1 MSELKTRINEAV
13 KTAMRAGDKGRLGT
27 LRLITAALKQR
38 EVDERKELTD
48 DDVLATL
55 ARMVKQR
62 RESIAQFQ
70 QAGRS
75 DLADREL
82 AEIAIISDFLP
93 QPLTDAEIDHLI
105 EQAIAETGAAGIRDM
120 GKVMAV
126 LRPQIQGRA
135 DPAAISSRVK
145 LRLSAQ

>member
-13 KTAMRAGDKGRLGT
+13 KTAMRAGDKSRLGT

-48 DDVLATL
+48 DDVVATL
-55 ARMVKQR
+55 AKMVKQR

-70 QAGRS
+70 QAGRD

-82 AEIAIISDFLP
+82 AEIAVISDFLP
-93 QPLTDAEIDHLI
+93 QPLTDAEIDRLI
-105 EQAIAETGAAGIRDM
+105 AQAIAETGAVGIRDM
-120 GKVMAV
+120 GKVMAA
-126 LRPQIQGRA
+126 LKPQIQGRA

-145 LRLSAQ
+145 QRLSAQ

>member
-13 KTAMRAGDKGRLGT
+13 KTAMRAGDKSRLGT

-48 DDVLATL
+48 DDVVATL
-55 ARMVKQR
+55 AKMVKQR

-70 QAGRS
+70 QAGRD

-82 AEIAIISDFLP
+82 AEIAVISDFLP
-93 QPLTDAEIDHLI
+93 QPLTGAGIDRLI
-105 EQAIAETGAAGIRDM
+105 AQAIAATGAVGIRDM
-120 GKVMAV
+120 GKVMAA
-126 LRPQIQGRA
+126 LKPQIQGRA

-145 LRLSAQ
+145 QRLSAQ

>member
-38 EVDERKELTD
+38 EIDERKELTD

-82 AEIAIISDFLP
+82 AEIAVISDFLP
-93 QPLTDAEIDHLI
+93 QPLTDAEIDRLI

-145 LRLSAQ
+145 QRLSAQ

>member
-13 KTAMRAGDKGRLGT
+13 KTAMRAGDKSRLGT

-70 QAGRS
+70 QAGRD

-82 AEIAIISDFLP
+82 AEIAVISDFLP
-93 QPLTDAEIDHLI
+93 QPLTDAEIDRLI
-105 EQAIAETGAAGIRDM
+105 AQAIAETGAVGIRDM
-120 GKVMAV
+120 GKVMAA
-126 LRPQIQGRA
+126 LKPQIQGRA

-145 LRLSAQ
+145 QRLSAQ

>member
-13 KTAMRAGDKGRLGT
+13 KTAMRAGDKSRLGT

-48 DDVLATL
+48 DDVVATL
-55 ARMVKQR
+55 AKMVKQR

-70 QAGRS
+70 QAGRD

-82 AEIAIISDFLP
+82 AEIAVISDFLP
-93 QPLTDAEIDHLI
+93 QPLTDAEIDRLI
-105 EQAIAETGAAGIRDM
+105 AQAIAETGAVGIRDM
-120 GKVMAV
+120 GKVMAA
-126 LRPQIQGRA
+126 LKPQIQGRA
-135 DPAAISSRVK
+135 DPATISSRVK
-145 LRLSAQ
+145 QRLSAQ

>member
-13 KTAMRAGDKGRLGT
+13 KTAMRAGDKSRLGT

-48 DDVLATL
+48 DDVVATL
-55 ARMVKQR
+55 AKMVKQR

-70 QAGRS
+70 QAGRD

-82 AEIAIISDFLP
+82 AEIAVISDFLP
-93 QPLTDAEIDHLI
+93 QPLTDAEIDRLI

-145 LRLSAQ
+145 QRLSAQ